1 MIRTSLTH
9 PLAIAELPVG
19 EGQWC
24 DLRAGKYQEVAMT
37 GAWARDIDVDVSVIQ
52 CWGASHLITL
62 LEPWEFSELRIE
74 CLPQVVEGQGISWH
88 GLPITDGAAPDQRL
102 LERWPVLG
110 SMLVRSL
117 HSGLRIVV
125 HCKGGLGRAG
135 TVAAMLLLQS
145 GAERTAQ
152 AAIGSVRRVRPGAIE
167 TAVRRISCS
176 NGHRTALVVALPD
189 QTRGELIS
197 RSRPAPAIGATD
209 TYAI

>member
-1 MIRTSLTH
+1 MIQR
-9 PLAIAELPVG
+9 
-19 EGQWC
+19 
-24 DLRAGKYQEVAMT
+24 
-37 GAWARDIDVDVSVIQ
+37 
-52 CWGASHLITL
+52 WGASHLITL

-125 HCKGGLGRAG
+125 HCKGGLGRALSQR
-135 TVAAMLLLQS
+135 TSTAVR
-145 GAERTAQ
+145 AERTAQ

-167 TAVRRISCS
+167 TAVQEEFLQQWAQ
-176 NGHRTALVVALPD
+176 GL
-189 QTRGELIS
+189 
-197 RSRPAPAIGATD
+197 RS
-209 TYAI
+209 

>member
-19 EGQWC
+19 ERGG
-24 DLRAGKYQEVAMT
+24 AIGVTFAPGKYQEVAMT

-145 GAERTAQ
+145 GAERISAKASSRYL
-152 AAIGSVRRVRPGAIE
+152 AAASTVCPEG
-167 TAVRRISCS
+167 
-176 NGHRTALVVALPD
+176 
-189 QTRGELIS
+189 
-197 RSRPAPAIGATD
+197 
-209 TYAI
+209 

>member
-19 EGQWC
+19 RRGG
-24 DLRAGKYQEVAMT
+24 AVGVTFAPGKYQEVAMT

-62 LEPWEFSELRIE
+62 LEPWEFCELRIE
-74 CLPQVVEGQGISWH
+74 RLPQVVEGQGISWH

-117 HSGLRIVV
+117 HSGLRVV
-125 HCKGGLGRAG
+125 IHCKGGLGRAG

-145 GAERTAQ
+145 GVERTAQ

-167 TAVRRISCS
+167 TAVQEEFLQQWAQ
-176 NGHRTALVVALPD
+176 GL
-189 QTRGELIS
+189 
-197 RSRPAPAIGATD
+197 RS
-209 TYAI
+209 

>member
-19 EGQWC
+19 ERGG
-24 DLRAGKYQEVAMT
+24 AIGVTFAPGKYQEVAMT

-152 AAIGSVRRVRPGAIE
+152 AAIGSGRRVRPGAIE
-167 TAVRRISCS
+167 TAVQEDFLQQWAQ
-176 NGHRTALVVALPD
+176 GL
-189 QTRGELIS
+189 
-197 RSRPAPAIGATD
+197 RS
-209 TYAI
+209 